1 MALLDALFGRRA
13 TLDVGYPRQTGKSN
27 GVTIDASD
35 WPDISRTDVFMSAVE
50 RRRRQDRAFMRAG
63 LYNHMSIRHRKITVL
78 TPLQKTAYAYW
89 RDTTDL
95 EFPGAK
101 PIEIEILRELRRLN
115 AKIPNNFTT
124 NDL

>member
-13 TLDVGYPRQTGKSN
+13 TLDVGYPRNLGKSN

-35 WPDISRTDVFMSAVE
+35 WPGFPLQNPFMSAVE
-50 RRRRQDRAFMRAG
+50 RQRRRDMLFLQIGACPPRVEF
-63 LYNHMSIRHRKITVL
+63 TFL

-95 EFPGAK
+95 EFPGATK
-101 PIEIEILRELRRLN
+101 IQIEILRELRRVN
-115 AKIPNNFTT
+115 TRR
-124 NDL
+124 